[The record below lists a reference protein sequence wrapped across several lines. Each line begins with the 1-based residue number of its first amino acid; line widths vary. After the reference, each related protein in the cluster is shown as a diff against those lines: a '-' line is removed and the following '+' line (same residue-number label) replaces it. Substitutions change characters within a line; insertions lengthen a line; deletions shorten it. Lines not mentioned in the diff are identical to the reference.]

1 MTTNINIENRDVKRT
16 TMSSI
21 SPTDTTFVTINEMA
35 KIAGIGHNRI
45 RKIVKDNPYAPY
57 IHMAGTR
64 VYLVREMFTEYLIN
78 MRAS

>member
-1 MTTNINIENRDVKRT
+1 MTNNINNENRNAKRT
-16 TMSSI
+16 VLSVA
-21 SPTDTTFVTINEMA
+21 PTNTTFVTINEMA